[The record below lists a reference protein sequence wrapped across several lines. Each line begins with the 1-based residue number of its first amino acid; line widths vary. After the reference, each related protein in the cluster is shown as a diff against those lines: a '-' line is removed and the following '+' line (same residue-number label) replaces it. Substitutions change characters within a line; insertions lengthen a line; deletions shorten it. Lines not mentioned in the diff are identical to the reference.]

1 MTLCNSAEQV
11 ELQSAN
17 MDRVE
22 ENKAFQATIDE
33 QRATQKLLT
42 KVQDRLNEFYAKK
55 GAFLQ
60 GKVTASARAH
70 RKKNKLLLFEEAGTQ
85 SSIILVAN
93 VLAVSLSLPLPPV
106 YGVKECIVHAIQYQ
120 KHHIHAV

>member
-1 MTLCNSAEQV
+1 MALCNSAEQV

-60 GKVTASARAH
+60 GKVTANARAH
-70 RKKNKLLLFEEAGTQ
+70 RKKTNCCFLRKQ
-85 SSIILVAN
+85 
-93 VLAVSLSLPLPPV
+93 
-106 YGVKECIVHAIQYQ
+106 VHKA
-120 KHHIHAV
+120 A